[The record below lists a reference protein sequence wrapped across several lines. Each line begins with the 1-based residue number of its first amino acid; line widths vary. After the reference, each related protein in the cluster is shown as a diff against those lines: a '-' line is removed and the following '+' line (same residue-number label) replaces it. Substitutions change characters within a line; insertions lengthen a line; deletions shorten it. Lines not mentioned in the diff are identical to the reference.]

1 MADFRRRTGRGGG
14 SSDSRRR
21 VPGCPRKKWKESD
34 KEEYVQR
41 ESRVGWGWD
50 GIVKRGKRYERKVLD
65 ATKNSG
71 AVGKGSERKGNN
83 RKKEKKKARKSERTN
98 EQEREK
104 HAGRA
109 KVDEGEGRQVCR
121 RAETDAKIERAR
133 ERERERNVH
142 IYLIRRGEWARWRRG
157 R

>member
-1 MADFRRRTGRGGG
+1 M
-14 SSDSRRR
+14 S
-21 VPGCPRKKWKESD
+21 RKKWKESD

-83 RKKEKKKARKSERTN
+83 RKKEKKKARKRASERTN
-98 EQEREK
+98 KRERSTQDGLK
-104 HAGRA
+104 WTR
-109 KVDEGEGRQVCR
+109 GEGRQVCR